1 MKNNSA
7 NMKSTF
13 KITLLSCA
21 LMIALS
27 SCKSQKAVIDA
38 NQTPEVIE
46 EPAPAPL
53 PEPEVKKEPEAKPA
67 TPAMD
72 FRLNNYFGQIANASS
87 VTVANNNIKEALGMF
102 STGEAPVLVIF
113 YKANGVE
120 DFDEPTTITKYLNYL
135 KDVKANPHK
144 VKEMVLDDQGRIKEL
159 VLIKK

>member
-1 MKNNSA
+1 MKTHTK
-7 NMKSTF
+7 NMKSIF
-13 KITLLSCA
+13 KVALLCCV

-27 SCKSQKAVIDA
+27 SCKSQKAVVDA
-38 NQTPEVIE
+38 NQTPEVID
-46 EPAPAPL
+46 EPMPEPQ
-53 PEPEVKKEPEAKPA
+53 PEPEVKKEPETKPA

-87 VTVANNNIKEALGMF
+87 ISVANNNIREALGMF
-102 STGEAPVLVIF
+102 STGDAPVLVIF

-159 VLIKK
+159 VLVKK